1 MIKFLLERKAM
12 KTRQSKEKTDKCEIR
27 SFADFKKRFYP
38 KPVNH
43 EVSESPDPEEL
54 GEKLAK
60 ESLDRLQAALAAA

>member
-1 MIKFLLERKAM
+1 MLGMETM
-12 KTRQSKEKTDKCEIR
+12 KTRQSKEKTDKSEIR

-43 EVSESPDPEEL
+43 ETSESPDPEEL